1 MWWTAAFYLKSSTS
15 RYTTRFCCGHVKF
28 SRDGLN
34 PKKFKLS
41 WPVDTFSLIG
51 DWGHWENGAWQPS
64 REWVQTRALCF
75 YCWNEFNFIFSPWE
89 QGMFKANFI
98 QEEIV
103 EFCTY
108 VCVLC
113 VCVCVWCVC
122 VCLCVCSLRLET
134 LRTLNTSEQQQGF
147 NVPQGETPFSTC
159 TKLLLHSFYSWWIF
173 LMWNKYC
180 HHSIQTSARTH
191 ARTHTHRL
199 GILVSWMLTRHLS
212 QSRSNWVD
220 SFNVVAQ
227 MRALSS
233 ALLTT
238 SLVQVTLKHANHF
251 KGTSLH
257 TIQS

>member
-1 MWWTAAFYLKSSTS
+1 MVRGSQAESGYK
-15 RYTTRFCCGHVKF
+15 H
-28 SRDGLN
+28 
-34 PKKFKLS
+34 
-41 WPVDTFSLIG
+41 
-51 DWGHWENGAWQPS
+51 E
-64 REWVQTRALCF
+64 LCVF
-75 YCWNEFNFIFSPWE
+75 
-89 QGMFKANFI
+89 
-98 QEEIV
+98 IV
-103 EFCTY
+103 ETSLTSLSVLENKGCSRQISSKRRLWSSVHMY
-108 VCVLC
+108 VCC
-113 VCVCVWCVC
+113 AYVCVWCVC